1 MISSADAAL
10 LISGYKSES
19 KLLRITFSARDM
31 SFSFRLTA
39 TVLEFVEG
47 TRLTLEA
54 PNADHCLVNLRGC
67 LFEYGDSRKAP
78 RVLREDAE
86 AKFAG
91 FLTVIFPSKER
102 LYLFETR

>member
-1 MISSADAAL
+1 MISSAEAAL
-10 LISGYKSES
+10 LISGYKSEP
-19 KLLRITFSARDM
+19 KELRIAFSARDM

-47 TRLTLEA
+47 ERLTLEA

-67 LFEYGDSRKAP
+67 SFEYADSREAP
-78 RVLREDAE
+78 DFIREPAE

-91 FLTVIFPSKER
+91 VLTIIFPSGER
-102 LYLFETR
+102 LYLFEML